1 MADCEQCAAL
11 SASQPAPS
19 PRDGFD
25 AIPISNLRAC
35 VSDKCKNVAAY
46 KMEFFNVGANYCQQC
61 AGKIAELLSISLP
74 PVTQVVRDFE
84 QTCQNPTCPRGPSA
98 ND

>member
-25 AIPISNLRAC
+25 AIPISSLRAC

-84 QTCQNPTCPRGPSA
+84 RRLHTGGEG
-98 ND
+98 